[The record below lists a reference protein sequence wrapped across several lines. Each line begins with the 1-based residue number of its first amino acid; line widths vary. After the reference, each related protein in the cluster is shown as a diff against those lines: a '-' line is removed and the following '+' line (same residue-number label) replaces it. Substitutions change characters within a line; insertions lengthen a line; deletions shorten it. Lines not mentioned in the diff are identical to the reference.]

1 MRATLEEYKKVTV
14 KTNKHLNEIAVAK
27 KSSTPDITGNTT
39 LTYRLTEDGS

>member
-14 KTNKHLNEIAVAK
+14 KTNKHLVDLAQANK
-27 KSSTPDITGNTT
+27 TPDNTGNTT